1 MGYIP
6 LVTPRVVDYALYLK
20 NFEKF
25 AINDWLLE
33 IVKLWLRN
41 FFRINS
47 LWVELRTLNLFVS
60 YQLLVQVEGEMLSHK
75 LYEKLANIIS
85 QAALNKL
92 SDLQVENLE
101 EELSKL
107 VNEKKGEIEEITYD
121 DLMSAWDKANSIS

>member
-1 MGYIP
+1 MEYRRQLTVSYAMGYIP

-25 AINDWLLE
+25 AINDGLLE

-47 LWVELRTLNLFVS
+47 LWVELRTLNIFVS

-92 SDLQVENLE
+92 SDLQVETLE

-107 VNEKKGEIEEITYD
+107 VNEKKGEI
-121 DLMSAWDKANSIS
+121 

>member
-1 MGYIP
+1 MTSV
-6 LVTPRVVDYALYLK
+6 LVTSVLNLK
-20 NFEKF
+20 NFAKF
-25 AINDWLLE
+25 ATNLWLLE
-33 IVKLWLRN
+33 IVKLWQRN

-47 LWVELRTLNLFVS
+47 VWVELRNLNIFVS
-60 YQLLVQVEGEMLSHK
+60 YQLLVWVEGEMLSHK

-92 SDLQVENLE
+92 SDLQVETLE